1 MGSNGVKGAHMG
13 PKVDTGLNGVEGG
26 IVAKGAKQSEKIVAK
41 DVLNRDRG
49 NLLRISSLKRGPRYL

>member
-13 PKVDTGLNGVEGG
+13 SKVDTGLNGVEGG

-41 DVLNRDRG
+41 DVLNRDSG
-49 NLLRISSLKRGPRYL
+49 N